1 MRIKVLLAVLVT
13 AFTVGCAAKM
23 LPSQEPRQVS
33 PLQFASNEWR
43 VPSQAIV
50 IADASG
56 TTYMSGSFP
65 YIKAM
70 TQSFVKAMP
79 DGNTAAKYPGTYDAS
94 LIGFSGFDRII
105 SPLAP
110 FSRGALGTKAD
121 SLRVLGDLHGYGG
134 TTPLDTVFEEVQEA
148 LKTKSGVAAVVV
160 FSDGLPDDPEVTME
174 AAKKLVASYSEQVCF
189 HTVHFGKNTEI
200 AKDSVGAQFLAK
212 LSALTSCGSAAN
224 LAGTWGAEN
233 LMKFVHGVFAGE
245 APNKRAPDP
254 CEGRIVLRGVEFE
267 FDSAKLTGSSS
278 VVLDVA
284 IEELGRCPNI
294 PIQIDGHTDSIG
306 TDAYN
311 QSLGQRRADSVKQYF
326 VSKGLSSQRL
336 KTRSFGESKPL
347 ASNDTDD
354 GRRINRRVE
363 LHPVQ

>member
-1 MRIKVLLAVLVT
+1 MRIKVLLVVLVA

-33 PLQFASNEWR
+33 PLKFASNEWR

-50 IADASG
+50 IADSSG

-79 DGNTAAKYPGTYDAS
+79 DGNTAAKYRGNYDAS
-94 LIGFSGFDRII
+94 LIGFSGFDRIL

-110 FSRGALGTKAD
+110 FDRGALGSKAN
-121 SLRVLGDLHGYGG
+121 SLRVLGDLAGYGG
-134 TTPLDTVFEEVQEA
+134 TTPLDVVFEEVQES
-148 LKTKSGVAAVVV
+148 LKTKSGTAAVVI
-160 FSDGLPDDPEVTME
+160 FSDGLPDDPELTME
-174 AAKKLVASYSEQVCF
+174 NAQMLVKKYSEQVCF
-189 HTVHFGKNTEI
+189 HTVHFGRS
-200 AKDSVGAQFLAK
+200 KDEGENKQGAAFLKK
-212 LSALTSCGSAAN
+212 LSALTSCGTAEN
-224 LAGTWGAEN
+224 LSGTWGAEN

-245 APNKRAPDP
+245 APRARAVDP

-267 FDSAKLTGSSS
+267 FDSAKLTGTSS

-284 IEELGRCPNI
+284 AEELGRCPKI
-294 PIQIDGHTDSIG
+294 PIQVDGHTDSVG
-306 TDAYN
+306 ADAYN
-311 QSLGQRRADSVKQYF
+311 QALGQRRADSVKRYF
-326 VSKGLSSQRL
+326 VGNGVSSGRL
-336 KTRSFGESKPL
+336 ETRSFGESKPVS
-347 ASNDTDD
+347 SNDTDD
-354 GRRINRRVE
+354 GRRMNRRVE